1 MSDYLNDLMSEKTKF
16 KRENEQLR
24 ELSEGVKFEK
34 SDEKALIIAALIT
47 TLPVLI
53 IGCLM
58 FYFVMWIIFMR

>member
-16 KRENEQLR
+16 KRESEQLR

>member
-1 MSDYLNDLMSEKTKF
+1 MSDYLNDLMSEKSKF
-16 KRENEQLR
+16 KRENEELR

-58 FYFVMWIIFMR
+58 FYFVIWIIFMR